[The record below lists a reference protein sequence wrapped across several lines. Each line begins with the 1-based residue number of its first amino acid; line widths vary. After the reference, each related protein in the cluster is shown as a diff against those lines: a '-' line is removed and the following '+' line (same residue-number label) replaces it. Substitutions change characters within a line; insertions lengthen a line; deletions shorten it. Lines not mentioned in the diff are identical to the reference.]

1 MPIYKV
7 KTGQPLLIEASTLD
21 IALNVASVQA
31 QQSAASGAPLYD
43 LDEYPEYRTRGTRR
57 VKIVVEGD
65 VMFYG
70 ESDRYAEV
78 MKLNLE
84 GGGSIPSMK
93 DREVTVLVEQT
104 APELRVDSMTRE
116 GIQQQLDDHYGAGTF
131 VVHEFS

>member
-1 MPIYKV
+1 MPTYKV

-31 QQSAASGAPLYD
+31 QQSAASNAPEYD
-43 LDEYPEYRTRGTRR
+43 LDKFPTYKPGGTRR
-57 VKIVVEGD
+57 VTITVEGE
-65 VMFYG
+65 VQFFG
-70 ESDRYAEV
+70 ESDRYVEV

-93 DREVTVLVEQT
+93 DREITVLVEQA
-104 APELRVDSMTRE
+104 APVLKVDGMTRE
-116 GIQQQLDDHYGAGTF
+116 EIQQQLDDYYGAGTF